1 MLKTKNLKVSNSMN
15 LSILIPL
22 LNEEESLRELYTW
35 IISVMKSNNYTYELI
50 FVDDG
55 STDNSWD
62 IIEGFALENHHVKG
76 IRFMKNFGKSQALHA
91 GFAKAQGD
99 VIITM
104 DADLQ
109 DSPEEIP
116 GLYDMIINGKFDL
129 VSGGKKKRYDS
140 VVAKNLP
147 SKLFNWAARKTSG
160 VELNDFNCGL
170 KAYKNAVVKNIEVSG
185 EMHRYIPVL
194 AKNAG
199 FGKIGEKV
207 VQHQARKYGETKFG
221 MERFINGFLDLI
233 TIWFLSR
240 FGKRPMHLFGA
251 MGSLM
256 FVIGFMLAGYIGIS
270 KLYHLY
276 NGMTYSLVTS
286 NPWFYI
292 ALTTM
297 VLGTQLFLAG
307 FLGEIILRTKNNEE
321 RYKVSTEV
329 NFL

>member
-1 MLKTKNLKVSNSMN
+1 MN

-22 LNEEESLRELYTW
+22 LNEEESLKELYTW
-35 IISVMKSNNYTYELI
+35 IIKVMQKNNYTYEII
-50 FVDDG
+50 FLDDG
-55 STDNSWD
+55 STDKSWS
-62 IIEGFALENHHVKG
+62 IIEGFAAEDQNVKG
-76 IRFMKNFGKSQALHA
+76 IRFMRNFGKSQALHA

-116 GLYDMIINGKFDL
+116 GLYNMITSQDFDL
-129 VSGGKKKRYDS
+129 VSGWKKKRYDS

-170 KAYKNAVVKNIEVSG
+170 KAYKNIVVKNIEVSG

-256 FVIGFMLAGYIGIS
+256 FTIGFLLAGYIGIS
-270 KLYHLY
+270 KLYHMY
-276 NGMTYSLVTS
+276 NNMRYNLVTDS
-286 NPWFYI
+286 PWFFI
-292 ALTTM
+292 ALATM
-297 VLGTQLFLAG
+297 IIGTQLFLAG

-321 RYKVSTEV
+321 RYKISSEV
-329 NFL
+329 NL

>member
-1 MLKTKNLKVSNSMN
+1 MN

-22 LNEEESLRELYTW
+22 LNEEESLQELYTW
-35 IISVMKSNNYTYELI
+35 IIKVMQANNYSYEVI
-50 FVDDG
+50 FLDDG
-55 STDNSWD
+55 STDKSWS
-62 IIEGFALENHHVKG
+62 IIEQFAQENPHIKG
-76 IRFMKNFGKSQALHA
+76 VRFMRNFGKSQALHA

-116 GLYDMIINGKFDL
+116 GLYNMVTNENYDL
-129 VSGGKKKRYDS
+129 VSGWKKKRYDS
-140 VVAKNLP
+140 VVAKNIP

-160 VELNDFNCGL
+160 VALNDFNCGL
-170 KAYKNAVVKNIEVSG
+170 KAYKNIVVKNVEVSG

-221 MERFINGFLDLI
+221 MERFVNGFLDLI

-256 FVIGFMLAGYIGIS
+256 FMIGFVLAGYIGFS
-270 KLYHLY
+270 KLYHMY
-276 NGMTYSLVTS
+276 NNMRYNLVTD
-286 NPWFYI
+286 NPWFFI

-307 FLGEIILRTKNNEE
+307 FLGEIVLRTKNNEE
-321 RYKVSTEV
+321 RYKIANEV
-329 NFL
+329 NLK

>member
-1 MLKTKNLKVSNSMN
+1 MN

-22 LNEEESLRELYTW
+22 LNEEESLKELYTW
-35 IISVMKSNNYTYELI
+35 IIKVMQDNNYSYEII
-50 FVDDG
+50 FLDDG
-55 STDNSWD
+55 SSDSSWS
-62 IIEGFALENHHVKG
+62 IIQNFAIENPHVKG
-76 IRFMKNFGKSQALHA
+76 VRFMKNFGKSQALHA

-109 DSPEEIP
+109 DSPDEIP
-116 GLYDMIINGKFDL
+116 GLYDMITKQNYDL
-129 VSGGKKKRYDS
+129 VSGWKKKRYDS

-160 VELNDFNCGL
+160 VQLNDFNCGL
-170 KAYKNAVVKNIEVSG
+170 KAYKNIVVKNIEVSG

-233 TIWFLSR
+233 TIWFLSK

-251 MGSLM
+251 VGSLM
-256 FVIGFMLAGYIGIS
+256 FIIGFLLAGYIGVA
-270 KLYHLY
+270 KLYHMY
-276 NGMTYSLVTS
+276 NNMRYSLVTD
-286 NPWFYI
+286 NPWFFI

-297 VLGTQLFLAG
+297 ILGTQLFLAG

-321 RYKVSTEV
+321 RYKIAKEV

>member
-1 MLKTKNLKVSNSMN
+1 MQK
-15 LSILIPL
+15 
-22 LNEEESLRELYTW
+22 
-35 IISVMKSNNYTYELI
+35 NNYSYEII
-50 FVDDG
+50 FLDDG
-55 STDNSWD
+55 SSDNSWA
-62 IIEGFALENHHVKG
+62 IIQNFAVENPHVKG
-76 IRFMKNFGKSQALHA
+76 VRFMKNFGKSQALHA

-116 GLYDMIINGKFDL
+116 GLYEMITKQNYDL
-129 VSGGKKKRYDS
+129 VSGWKKKRYDS
-140 VVAKNLP
+140 VVSKNLP

-160 VELNDFNCGL
+160 VQLNDFNCGL
-170 KAYKNAVVKNIEVSG
+170 KAYKNIVVKNIEVSG

-233 TIWFLSR
+233 TIWFLSK

-251 MGSLM
+251 IGSLM
-256 FVIGFMLAGYIGIS
+256 FIIGFLLAGYIGAS
-270 KLYHLY
+270 KLYHMY
-276 NGMTYSLVTS
+276 NNMRYSLVTD
-286 NPWFYI
+286 NPWFFI
-292 ALTTM
+292 ALTSM
-297 VLGTQLFLAG
+297 ILGTQLFLAG

-321 RYKVSTEV
+321 RYKIAKEV